1 VLAARRGPDTI
12 VNVYGSLPSART
24 IAVMLL
30 ARLRGQRLVWTPVF
44 HPARRSTWRNLRR
57 YRVMA
62 AFDAAAPRLARITQA
77 VSAATEEE
85 AAFFRSMGAP
95 RVRSSLWSLTRCI
108 RP

>member
-1 VLAARRGPDTI
+1 VLAARRGSDTI
-12 VNVYGSLPSART
+12 VNVYGCLPSART
-24 IAVMLL
+24 IAVM
-30 ARLRGQRLVWTPVF
+30 LRGQRLVWTPVF

-62 AFDAAAPRLARITQA
+62 AFDAAARRLARITQA

-108 RP
+108 SP